1 MRSQDR
7 YLVSYEVVEMMEF
20 YLCRGAEKNVEMEC
34 EIPETWIDWVAH
46 RSEQVSIHCGPLV
59 DSNVEKELNVKE
71 TKPLLNE
78 LTSLLASSYNVE
90 NILTS
95 LHAGE
100 LLRIKRFVTVSSTR
114 PSNGSSHVIK
124 LFSNQKPGT
133 HSRKAANARWRPL
146 GCARLILKPP
156 FIYKLTF

>member
-1 MRSQDR
+1 
-7 YLVSYEVVEMMEF
+7 MMEF

-95 LHAGE
+95 LHAGSF
-100 LLRIKRFVTVSSTR
+100 LRIKRFVTVSSTR
-114 PSNGSSHVIK
+114 PSNGNSHVIQITQQPK
-124 LFSNQKPGT
+124 AWYAFSKSSKCKVASSWLRAINSEASL
-133 HSRKAANARWRPL
+133 HL
-146 GCARLILKPP
+146 
-156 FIYKLTF
+156 

>member
-1 MRSQDR
+1 
-7 YLVSYEVVEMMEF
+7 MMEF

-90 NILTS
+90 KYSYLATCGQ
-95 LHAGE
+95 LPA
-100 LLRIKRFVTVSSTR
+100 RIKRFVTVSSTR
-114 PSNGSSHVIK
+114 PSNGNSHVIQIIQQPK
-124 LFSNQKPGT
+124 AWYAFSKSSKCKVASSWLRAINSEASL
-133 HSRKAANARWRPL
+133 HL
-146 GCARLILKPP
+146 
-156 FIYKLTF
+156 